1 VQKRVP
7 TFNIPVKI
15 FLSKLSTRLLRH
27 YPEAGKARR
36 RRSVDY
42 RWQQVAGQIFPSFMR
57 QELPRTTQYLPC
69 DGGFSPRFAIRN
81 GNLRWHGACLPT
93 ARCQVLN
100 LSAGELAMSL
110 YSSMN
115 TALSGMSAQSRAL
128 GHISDNVANSQTT
141 GFKRTDTSFVSYIS
155 ESNSEVHRPGTVLA
169 RPDFTN
175 QVQGTIEQV
184 ENPLALAISGQGFFT
199 AALPVGKDTDG
210 NRTFDAR
217 NFYTRAGDFNRD
229 SEGYMVNGSGYVLQG
244 WPVTDGVVDKTQLV
258 PIQVKED
265 AFTPSQTREL
275 EFTGNLSASGT
286 TNQSTSIQVIDS
298 LGNSRALTL
307 SFAPTAATNDN
318 TWTLSINAPA
328 ATTPALGTIK
338 VAFGKDPVD
347 WAPSKAYVVGD
358 TISSDNKVYRA
369 TAAGTS
375 AAAGLGPTG
384 TTTFTDGGVTWA
396 YERVAPPSQPDGTLA
411 ELFGGTGTLNGTA
424 ATVGAVSPATV
435 DFKADFGQGLQ
446 TMKLNLGSFG
456 GSGGLTQ
463 FAANTGSGLSVN
475 SFEQDGIPIGA
486 FSSVSTQKNGDVRIN
501 YDNGQS
507 RIVARVPVT
516 VFKDADKLEHLD
528 GQAFLRTTESGEAR
542 VVEAGEDGAG
552 LLSTRAIERSNVDIA
567 TEFSKLILAQRAYSA
582 NTKIVTTVDELL
594 QETLNMRR

>member
-1 VQKRVP
+1 
-7 TFNIPVKI
+7 
-15 FLSKLSTRLLRH
+15 
-27 YPEAGKARR
+27 
-36 RRSVDY
+36 
-42 RWQQVAGQIFPSFMR
+42 
-57 QELPRTTQYLPC
+57 
-69 DGGFSPRFAIRN
+69 
-81 GNLRWHGACLPT
+81 
-93 ARCQVLN
+93 
-100 LSAGELAMSL
+100 MSL

-128 GHISDNVANSQTT
+128 GHISDNVANSQTI
-141 GFKRTDTSFVSYIS
+141 GFKRTDTNFVSYIS

-184 ENPLALAISGQGFFT
+184 ENPLAMAISGQGFFT
-199 AALPVGKDTDG
+199 AALPVGKNADG

-258 PIQVKED
+258 PIQVQED
-265 AFTPSQTREL
+265 AFTPTSTQEL
-275 EFTGNLSASGT
+275 SFIGNLSAGGT
-286 TNQSTSIQVIDS
+286 TKQSTSIQVIDS
-298 LGNSRALTL
+298 LGRSRALTL
-307 SFAPTAATNDN
+307 TFAPTASTTDN
-318 TWTLSINAPA
+318 TWTLSIVAPA
-328 ATTPALGTIK
+328 ATTYEDAPDGT
-338 VAFGKDPVD
+338 P
-347 WAPSKAYVVGD
+347 
-358 TISSDNKVYRA
+358 
-369 TAAGTS
+369 AGT
-375 AAAGLGPTG
+375 LGSINIRFGQDG
-384 TTTFTDGGVTWA
+384 TVD
-396 YERVAPPSQPDGTLA
+396 QPDGTLA
-411 ELFGGTGTLNGTA
+411 EFADEIGTFKGSA
-424 ATVGAVSPATV
+424 AGEGDPATV
-435 DFKADFGQGLQ
+435 TFEADFGQGLQ
-446 TMKLNLGSFG
+446 TMTLNLGSFG
-456 GSGGLTQ
+456 VSGGLTQ
-463 FAANTGSGLSVN
+463 FAATTGSGLSVN

-552 LLSTRAIERSNVDIA
+552 LLSTRAVERSNVDIA

>member
-1 VQKRVP
+1 
-7 TFNIPVKI
+7 
-15 FLSKLSTRLLRH
+15 
-27 YPEAGKARR
+27 
-36 RRSVDY
+36 
-42 RWQQVAGQIFPSFMR
+42 
-57 QELPRTTQYLPC
+57 
-69 DGGFSPRFAIRN
+69 
-81 GNLRWHGACLPT
+81 
-93 ARCQVLN
+93 
-100 LSAGELAMSL
+100 MSL

-128 GHISDNVANSQTT
+128 GHVSDNIANSQTV

-155 ESNSEVHRPGTVLA
+155 ESNAEVHRPGTVLA

-184 ENPLALAISGQGFFT
+184 ENPLAMAISGQGFFS
-199 AALPVGKDTDG
+199 AALPVSTGADG
-210 NRTFDAR
+210 TRIFDAR

-258 PIQVKED
+258 PIQVQED
-265 AFTPSQTREL
+265 AFTPTPTQEL
-275 EFTGNLSASGT
+275 EFTGNLSAGST
-286 TNQSTSIQVIDS
+286 TDQSTSIQVIDS

-307 SFAPTAATNDN
+307 TFAPTAATNDN

-369 TAAGTS
+369 TVAGTS
-375 AAAGLGPTG
+375 APTG
-384 TTTFTDGGVTWA
+384 TGPATTTPAADGGVTWV
-396 YERVAPPSQPDGTLA
+396 YERAAPPSQPDGTLA
-411 ELFGGTGTLNGTA
+411 EFFGGTGTLTGT
-424 ATVGAVSPATV
+424 TSTTGSPATV
-435 DFKADFGQGLQ
+435 TFQADFGQGLQ
-446 TMKLNLGSFG
+446 TMALNLGSFG
-456 GSGGLTQ
+456 VSGGLTQ
-463 FAANTGSGLSVN
+463 FAATTGSGLSVN

-507 RIVARVPVT
+507 RVVARVPVT
-516 VFKDADKLEHLD
+516 VFKDPDKLEHLD

>member
-1 VQKRVP
+1 
-7 TFNIPVKI
+7 
-15 FLSKLSTRLLRH
+15 
-27 YPEAGKARR
+27 
-36 RRSVDY
+36 
-42 RWQQVAGQIFPSFMR
+42 
-57 QELPRTTQYLPC
+57 
-69 DGGFSPRFAIRN
+69 
-81 GNLRWHGACLPT
+81 
-93 ARCQVLN
+93 
-100 LSAGELAMSL
+100 MSL

-115 TALSGMSAQSRAL
+115 TALSGMSSQSRAL

-141 GFKRTDTSFVSYIS
+141 GFKRTDTNFVSYIS

-184 ENPLALAISGQGFFT
+184 ENPLAMAISGQGFFT
-199 AALPVGKDTDG
+199 AALPVGRNADG

-258 PIQVKED
+258 PIQVQED
-265 AFTPSQTREL
+265 AFTPTPTQEL
-275 EFTGNLSASGT
+275 EFTGNLSAGGT

-298 LGNSRALTL
+298 LGSSRALTL
-307 SFAPTAATNDN
+307 TFAPSAATNDN

-328 ATTPALGTIK
+328 ATTPALGTIN

-347 WAPSKAYVVGD
+347 WATSQAYTVGA
-358 TISSDNKVYRA
+358 TVSANGNVYRA

-375 AAAGLGPTG
+375 AAAGTGPTG
-384 TTTFTDGGVTWA
+384 TTTFTDGTVTWA
-396 YERVAPPSQPDGTLA
+396 YERAAPPTQPDGTLA
-411 ELFGGTGTLNGTA
+411 EFFGGTGTLSGTA
-424 ATVGAVSPATV
+424 ATVGAASPATV
-435 DFKADFGQGLQ
+435 TFQTDFGQGPQ
-446 TMKLNLGSFG
+446 TMTLNLGSFG
-456 GSGGLTQ
+456 VSGGLTQ
-463 FAANTGSGLSVN
+463 FAATTGSGLSVN

-507 RIVARVPVT
+507 RVVARVPVT

-552 LLSTRAIERSNVDIA
+552 LLSTRAVERSNVDIA